1 MPHIKRIPTR
11 KIGAYKI
18 KTELDLSIHPRNW
31 PAVVFSQLG
40 WKERVLKNTS
50 GSASKKVK
58 DAKLERMMQHQ
69 QRHPADRA
77 SVDHLNKIM

>member
-1 MPHIKRIPTR
+1 MKRIPTR

-18 KTELDLSIHPRNW
+18 KTELNLSIHPRNW

-50 GSASKKVK
+50 GSASK
-58 DAKLERMMQHQ
+58 
-69 QRHPADRA
+69 
-77 SVDHLNKIM
+77 